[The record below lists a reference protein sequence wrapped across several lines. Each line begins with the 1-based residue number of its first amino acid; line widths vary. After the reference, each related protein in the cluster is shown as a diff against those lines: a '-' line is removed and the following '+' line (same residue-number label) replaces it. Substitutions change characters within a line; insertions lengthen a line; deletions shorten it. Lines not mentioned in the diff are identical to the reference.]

1 MVTSNV
7 VDPAAELRATPEATI
22 GDLPAQGAGA
32 AGEVPAAVAQ
42 ATLDASRALMGVM
55 ARSMASVLDQITLPQ
70 FRVLVL
76 LAGSGPLRTGAL
88 AERSGVH
95 ASTLT
100 RTADRLVRAGW
111 VRRVENP
118 LSRREVLI
126 ELTDAGAG
134 LVREVIDRRA
144 KEISEILGRVGEA
157 ERATI
162 LAGMQA
168 FAAAAG
174 EPQAQDLLVLG
185 A

>member
-1 MVTSNV
+1 MSTDLSERTDGTDSRSPFHDGVADG
-7 VDPAAELRATPEATI
+7 VDP
-22 GDLPAQGAGA
+22 
-32 AGEVPAAVAQ
+32 EVVQ
-42 ATLDASRALMGVM
+42 ATLRASRALMGVM

-76 LAGSGPLRTGAL
+76 LAASGPLRTGAL

-100 RTADRLVRAGW
+100 RTADRLVRGGW
-111 VRRVENP
+111 VRRLENP

-126 ELTDAGAG
+126 ELTDDGAA

-144 KEISEILGRVGEA
+144 A
-157 ERATI
+157 ELAKI
-162 LAGMQA
+162 LARVPGEGRAQVLRGLEV

-174 EPQAQDLLVLG
+174 EPTAQDLLVLG

>member
-1 MVTSNV
+1 MNQSLYHPARLGTLTIMATVELADHTATDP
-7 VDPAAELRATPEATI
+7 VDP
-22 GDLPAQGAGA
+22 
-32 AGEVPAAVAQ
+32 EVVQ
-42 ATLDASRALMGVM
+42 ATLVASRALMGVM

-76 LAGSGPLRTGAL
+76 LAASGPLRTGAL

-100 RTADRLVRAGW
+100 RTADRLVRSGW

-126 ELTDAGAG
+126 ELTDRGGA
-134 LVREVIDRRA
+134 LVREVTDRRA
-144 KEISEILGRVGEA
+144 AEIAEILSRVTSA
-157 ERATI
+157 QRQQI
-162 LAGMQA
+162 LAGLEV
-168 FAAAAG
+168 FAEAAG
-174 EPQAQDLLVLG
+174 ETTAQDLLVLG